1 MRRLIWLM
9 VWCGFAIG
17 SSLLYTK
24 HSQFNSLWES
34 SLMQIGAIRILVIL
48 GGHLLND
55 SPAVRITLTVMVV
68 WVLLGLVVRTVAPRK

>member
-9 VWCGFAIG
+9 IWCSFAIG

-24 HSQFNSLWES
+24 YSQSSHLWES
-34 SLMQIGAIRILVIL
+34 SLMQIGAIRILVVL
-48 GGHLLND
+48 GDQLLTG

-68 WVLLGLVVRTVAPRK
+68 WVFLGLVVRTVAPRK